1 MAHVSQS
8 ILSHQ
13 RERGGEDDVPPPQH
27 GSRGQAGSGLLDFE
41 GKEIH
46 LGCRCTPE
54 NEDFKKMTNVN
65 ERCLESVP
73 IRVDGGGARLV
84 AVTVDC
90 HLVDCF
96 FFFVVDCFYSDIF

>member
-65 ERCLESVP
+65 DDAWKAFPSELT
-73 IRVDGGGARLV
+73 V
-84 AVTVDC
+84 AG
-90 HLVDCF
+90 LALLL
-96 FFFVVDCFYSDIF
+96 